1 MRKPQIQIFKIR
13 FYHIQTEDAIES
25 FPQPILFTTVTV
37 DIFYGPIIIFLLQ
50 K

>member
-13 FYHIQTEDAIES
+13 FYHIQTEDGIEY
-25 FPQPILFTTVTV
+25 FPQPILFSPV
-37 DIFYGPIIIFLLQ
+37 DIFYDRIIIFLLQ